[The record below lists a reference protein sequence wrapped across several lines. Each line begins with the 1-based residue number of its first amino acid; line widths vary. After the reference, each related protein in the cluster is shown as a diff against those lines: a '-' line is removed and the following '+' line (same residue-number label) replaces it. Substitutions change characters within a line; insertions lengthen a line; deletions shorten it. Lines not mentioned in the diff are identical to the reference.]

1 MAKKNTKPNT
11 KKPATTRTETP
22 ASLKNAGP
30 MEPALLERII
40 QLMTEHDISSVDLR
54 DGTRRVS
61 LKRGAQVVM
70 GSAPVS
76 YAPAPKTAVAEATT
90 PANSGA
96 SAKASSTPP
105 PSDDA
110 GLIPIKSP
118 MVGTFYSKPSPDA
131 PKPFVTVG
139 SVVTE
144 DSDVCIIE
152 AMKVFNNIKAEKS
165 GTVAKVLV
173 SDGQSVEFGTVLFLL
188 KA

>member
-1 MAKKNTKPNT
+1 MAKKNAKINP
-11 KKPATTRTETP
+11 KKSTAPKGEATMN
-22 ASLKNAGP
+22 LKNAGP

-54 DGTRRVS
+54 DGARRVS

-76 YAPAPKTAVAEATT
+76 YAPAKTVAAEATT
-90 PANSGA
+90 PANVVATSKSVPA
-96 SAKASSTPP
+96 

-139 SVVTE
+139 SVVNE

-188 KA
+188 KP